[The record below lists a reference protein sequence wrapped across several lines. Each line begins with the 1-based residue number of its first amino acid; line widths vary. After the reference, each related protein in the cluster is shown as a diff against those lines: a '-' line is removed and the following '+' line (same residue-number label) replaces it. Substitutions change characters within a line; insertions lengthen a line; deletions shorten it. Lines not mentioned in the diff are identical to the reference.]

1 MPVECLLNGH
11 QLIVMHLNSKLLF
24 EKYAVRHF
32 KETQSILEI
41 GPTGYPSYYSELVNI
56 PSLKWHTLDIG
67 EEYIGK
73 GHVNPLHIV
82 SKEDYSYPIED
93 NTFDIVLSGQVMEH
107 IKNIWLWVDEL
118 KRITKENGLI
128 IIISPIS
135 WSYHEAPVDCW
146 RIYPEG
152 MKALMEEKGL
162 SIIECCFESLE
173 KDFFSSRVKTRPGNS
188 ILSLE
193 GESPFSWKLIELS
206 HSIPLLNKFCRR
218 IPVSFDNICVC
229 RK

>member
-1 MPVECLLNGH
+1 
-11 QLIVMHLNSKLLF
+11 MHLNSKLLF
-24 EKYAVRHF
+24 EKHAVHHF
-32 KETQSILEI
+32 KESQSVLEI

-56 PSLKWHTLDIG
+56 PPLKWHTLDIG
-67 EEYIGK
+67 EKYIGQ

-82 SKEDYSYPIED
+82 SEEEYNYPIED

-107 IKNIWLWVDEL
+107 IKNIWRWVDEL
-118 KRITKENGLI
+118 KRITKKKGII

-152 MKALMEEKGL
+152 MKALMQEKGL
-162 SIIECCFESLE
+162 KIIECLFESLE
-173 KDFFSSRVKTRPGNS
+173 KDFFHSKAKTEPGNS
-188 ILSLE
+188 ILNLE
-193 GESPFSWKLIELS
+193 GKMSLPWKLIEVS
-206 HSIPLLNKFCRR
+206 HYMPLLNKFCRR

-229 RK
+229 QK